1 MRYLSSRTAIAQDRE
16 VFRRVSDQRERTT
29 VYRVV
34 ARSWLAAQP
43 PCDLTRRWTP
53 ALILVVFTS
62 MGLVQLAANAGT
74 KPNVLFIITDDQERS
89 EFNFLPEGRDER
101 GEPRNLTPNIDRLA
115 TEGVVFL
122 NQYVSSPVCTP
133 SRYSVLTGTYASRS
147 PSFAKAAE
155 RGEQVNITWNSH
167 IDGETSDIAR
177 TLQRTGYFTGAVG
190 KNHVI
195 KLRSKSRETEAP
207 ADDADPRQPEVAG
220 YYAAKQ
226 REQVESLKACGFDF
240 AASVYAGNLPG
251 HTCKAL
257 EYHNVDWITGG
268 ALDFLDAWKQTEK
281 PFFLYMATT
290 LNHGPGPANRKYTGD
305 PLATP
310 AGLLGSPLDVQPPR
324 SSISERVRK
333 AGLSTDGPACDLL
346 WLDDGIGAVL
356 NRLEELGELNNTI
369 VFYFDDH
376 GVESGKGSLY
386 EGGIRS
392 VSFVWS
398 PRYVKGGR
406 QTEVRVS
413 NIDFAPT
420 IMDLCGVPG
429 EDRHAVDGNSFVP
442 VLQGSEREI
451 HDYLFFELGATR
463 AVLQDGWKYLAFR
476 LPPSLPP
483 NPPKPYTHLADR
495 PGGRGS
501 EGPAMKF
508 YPNYYD
514 QDQLYNVHEDPLER
528 ENLYQDGRLKTRV
541 EAMRRLLREAVGN
554 VPGTFAEFTEPIQ
567 SSR

>member
-1 MRYLSSRTAIAQDRE
+1 MRG
-16 VFRRVSDQRERTT
+16 RRFFFQT
-29 VYRVV
+29 
-34 ARSWLAAQP
+34 L
-43 PCDLTRRWTP
+43 RWTTALLP
-53 ALILVVFTS
+53 ALLAS
-62 MGLVQLAANAGT
+62 SGLARPAVGAGT
-74 KPNVLFIITDDQERS
+74 RPNVLFIITDDQGRA
-89 EFNFLPEGRDER
+89 EFNFLPEGRDEQ
-101 GEPRNLTPNIDRLA
+101 GNPRNLTPNIDRLA

-133 SRYSVLTGTYASRS
+133 SRYSVLTGNYASRS
-147 PSFAKAAE
+147 PTFAKAV
-155 RGEQVNITWNSH
+155 RNGEQVNITWNSH
-167 IDGETSDIAR
+167 IDGETPNIAR
-177 TLQRTGYFTGAVG
+177 TLQKAGYFTGAVG

-195 KLRSKSRETEAP
+195 KLKSKSRETEAP
-207 ADDADPRQPEVAG
+207 ADDSDPRRPEVAA

-226 REQVESLKACGFDF
+226 REQVEFFKACGFDF
-240 AASVYAGNLPG
+240 AASLYAGNLPG

-257 EYHNVDWITGG
+257 EYHNVEWITSG
-268 ALDFLDAWKQTEK
+268 ALEFLDEWKQTDK

-310 AGLLGSPLDVQPPR
+310 AGLLPEPLAVQPPR
-324 SSISERVRK
+324 SSIPERVRK
-333 AGLSTDGPACDLL
+333 AGLPVEGQACDVL

-356 NRLEELGELNNTI
+356 KRLESLGELDNTI

-398 PRYVKGGR
+398 PCYVKGGR
-406 QTEVRVS
+406 QTEVPVS

-420 IMDLCGVPG
+420 IMELCGVPQK
-429 EDRHAVDGNSFVP
+429 ERHAVDGKSFLS
-442 VLQGSEREI
+442 VLEGKEEEI

-463 AVLQDGWKYLAFR
+463 AVLKDGWKYLAFR
-476 LPPSLPP
+476 LPPSVPA
-483 NPPKPYTHLADR
+483 NPPQPYTHLADR

-501 EGPAMKF
+501 ERPAMKF

-514 QDQLYNVHEDPLER
+514 MDQLYNVRTDPFER
-528 ENLYQDGRLKTRV
+528 NNLYRDKEHKDRLQT
-541 EAMRRLLREAVGN
+541 MRQLLREAVAK
-554 VPGTFAEFTEPIQ
+554 VPGTFAEFTDPVK
-567 SSR
+567 

>member
-1 MRYLSSRTAIAQDRE
+1 MREPSILFST
-16 VFRRVSDQRERTT
+16 
-29 VYRVV
+29 
-34 ARSWLAAQP
+34 L
-43 PCDLTRRWTP
+43 RWSP
-53 ALILVVFTS
+53 ALLLALLVSNGFARP
-62 MGLVQLAANAGT
+62 AANEDAR
-74 KPNVLFIITDDQERS
+74 PNILFIITDDQERA
-89 EFNFLPEGRDER
+89 EFNFLQEGRDDQ
-101 GEPRNLTPNIDRLA
+101 GNPRNLTPNIDRLA
-115 TEGVVFL
+115 TEGIVFL

-147 PSFAKAAE
+147 PTFAEAA
-155 RGEQVNITWNSH
+155 RNRQQVNITWNSH
-167 IDGETSDIAR
+167 IDDETPNLAH
-177 TLQRTGYFTGAVG
+177 TLQKSGYFTGAVG

-195 KLRSKSRETEAP
+195 KLKSNSFKAEIP
-207 ADDADPRQPEVAG
+207 ADDADPRQPDVAA

-226 REQVESLKACGFDF
+226 REQVDVFQACGFDF
-240 AASVYAGNLPG
+240 AASLYAGNLPG

-257 EYHNVDWITGG
+257 EYHNMDWITSG
-268 ALDFLDAWKQTEK
+268 ALKFLEEWKQTQK

-290 LNHGPGPANRKYTGD
+290 LNHGPGPANKKYTGD
-305 PLATP
+305 RLATP
-310 AGLLGSPLDVQPPR
+310 AGLLDEPLRVQPPR
-324 SSISERVRK
+324 SSIPQRVRK
-333 AGLSTDGPACDLL
+333 AGLPVKGQACDLL

-356 NRLEELGELNNTI
+356 KRLEDLGELDNTI

-392 VSFVWS
+392 VSLVWS

-420 IMDLCGVPG
+420 IMELCGVP
-429 EDRHAVDGNSFVP
+429 ESERHAVDGKSFVS
-442 VLQGSEREI
+442 VLQGREKEI
-451 HDYLFFELGATR
+451 RDYLFFELGATR
-463 AVLQDGWKYLAFR
+463 AVLKNGWKYLAIR

-514 QDQLYNVHEDPLER
+514 TDQLYSILADPTER
-528 ENLYQDGRLKTRV
+528 ENLYEDVQQQERV
-541 EAMRRLLREAVGN
+541 QALRRLLREAVAN
-554 VPGTFAEFTEPIQ
+554 VPGTFAEFTDPVK
-567 SSR
+567 

>member
-1 MRYLSSRTAIAQDRE
+1 MPL
-16 VFRRVSDQRERTT
+16 
-29 VYRVV
+29 
-34 ARSWLAAQP
+34 LALLVLNGLAG
-43 PCDLTRRWTP
+43 P
-53 ALILVVFTS
+53 AAEADTH
-62 MGLVQLAANAGT
+62 
-74 KPNVLFIITDDQERS
+74 PNVLFIITDDQRRA
-89 EFNFLPEGRDER
+89 EFNFLPEGRDEH
-101 GEPRNLTPNIDRLA
+101 GKPKNLSPNIDRLA
-115 TEGVVFL
+115 AEGVVLL

-147 PSFAKAAE
+147 SAFAGAA
-155 RGEQVNITWNSH
+155 RNGEQVNITWNSH
-167 IDGETSDIAR
+167 IDGETPNIAR
-177 TLQRTGYFTGAVG
+177 TLQKAGYFTGAVG

-195 KLRSKSRETEAP
+195 KLKSKGRETEAP
-207 ADDADPRQPEVAG
+207 ADDADPRRPEVAA

-226 REQVESLKACGFDF
+226 REQVGFFKACGFDF
-240 AASVYAGNLPG
+240 AASLYAGNLPG

-257 EYHNVDWITGG
+257 EYHNVEWITSG
-268 ALDFLDAWKQTEK
+268 ALEFLDQWKQTGK

-310 AGLLGSPLDVQPPR
+310 AGLLHEPLAVQPPR
-324 SSISERVRK
+324 SSIPERVLR
-333 AGLSTDGPACDLL
+333 AGLPVEGQACDVL

-356 NRLEELGELNNTI
+356 KRLDALGELDDTI
-369 VFYFDDH
+369 IFYFDDH

-406 QTEVRVS
+406 KTLVRVS

-420 IMDLCGVPG
+420 IMELCGVP
-429 EDRHAVDGNSFVP
+429 ENERHAMDGKSFVSI
-442 VLQGSEREI
+442 LQGSEEEI

-463 AVLQDGWKYLAFR
+463 AVLKDDWKYLAFR

-483 NPPKPYTHLADR
+483 NPPQPYTHLADR

-501 EGPAMKF
+501 EGPAMRF

-514 QDQLYNVHEDPLER
+514 RDQLYNIGADPFER
-528 ENLYQDGRLKTRV
+528 RNLYQDAHQEDRV
-541 EAMRRLLREAVGN
+541 QTMRRLLREAVAN
-554 VPGTFAEFTEPIQ
+554 VPGTFAEFTDPVK
-567 SSR
+567 

>member
-1 MRYLSSRTAIAQDRE
+1 MNL
-16 VFRRVSDQRERTT
+16 
-29 VYRVV
+29 
-34 ARSWLAAQP
+34 ARSRSMIILLLTAAMAARRAFFP
-43 PCDLTRRWTP
+43 APALRWTV
-53 ALILVVFTS
+53 ALVLVLFAFNGFARST
-62 MGLVQLAANAGT
+62 VQAD
-74 KPNVLFIITDDQERS
+74 KRPNVLFIITDDQERS
-89 EFNFLPEGRDER
+89 EFNFLPEGCDEQ
-101 GEPRNLTPNIDRLA
+101 GKPRNLTPNIDRLA
-115 TEGVVFL
+115 AEGVVVL

-147 PSFAKAAE
+147 PTFAKAAQ

-167 IDGETSDIAR
+167 IDEETPNIAR
-177 TLQRTGYFTGAVG
+177 ALQNTGYFTGAVG

-195 KLRSKSRETEAP
+195 KLKSTGRETEAP
-207 ADDADPRQPEVAG
+207 ADDADPRQPEVAA
-220 YYAAKQ
+220 YYADKQ
-226 REQVESLKACGFDF
+226 REQVEFFKACGFDF
-240 AASVYAGNLPG
+240 AASLYAGNLPG
-251 HTCKAL
+251 HTCQAL
-257 EYHNVDWITGG
+257 EYHNMDWITSG
-268 ALDFLDAWKQTEK
+268 ALRFLDEWKPTEK

-310 AGLLGSPLDVQPPR
+310 AGLLDSPLDVQPPR
-324 SSISERVRK
+324 SSIPQRVRK
-333 AGLSTDGPACDLL
+333 AGLSAEGPGCDLL

-356 NRLEELGELNNTI
+356 KKLEALGELDNTI

-420 IMDLCGVPG
+420 IMELCGVPE
-429 EDRHAVDGNSFVP
+429 EDRHAVDGSSFVS

-463 AVLQDGWKYLAFR
+463 AVLKDGWKYLAFR
-476 LPPSLPP
+476 LPLSLPS

-495 PGGRGS
+495 PGGHGS

-514 QDQLYNVHEDPLER
+514 HDQLYNVHEDPLER
-528 ENLYQDGRLKTRV
+528 ENLYQDARQEARFQ
-541 EAMRRLLREAVGN
+541 AMRRLLREAVGS
-554 VPGTFAEFTEPIQ
+554 VPGTYAEFTEPIQ
-567 SSR
+567 

>member
-1 MRYLSSRTAIAQDRE
+1 MRQFS
-16 VFRRVSDQRERTT
+16 FRDS
-29 VYRVV
+29 
-34 ARSWLAAQP
+34 
-43 PCDLTRRWTP
+43 TRRWTP
-53 ALILVVFTS
+53 ILFLALLAS
-62 MGLVQLAANAGT
+62 NGLARPEANADT
-74 KPNVLFIITDDQERS
+74 RPNVLFIITDDQERS
-89 EFNFLPEGRDER
+89 EFNFLPEGCDER
-101 GEPRNLTPNIDRLA
+101 GNPRNLTPHIDRLA

-147 PSFAKAAE
+147 PTFAKAAQ

-167 IDGETSDIAR
+167 IDETTSNIAR
-177 TLQRTGYFTGAVG
+177 TLQKAGYFTGAVG

-195 KLRSKSRETEAP
+195 KLKSKGREIEAP
-207 ADDADPRQPEVAG
+207 ADDADPRESGIAA
-220 YYAAKQ
+220 YYADKQ
-226 REQVESLKACGFDF
+226 REQVEFFEACGFDF
-240 AASVYAGNLPG
+240 AASLYAGNLPG

-257 EYHNVDWITGG
+257 EHHNVDWITSG
-268 ALDFLDAWKQTEK
+268 ALRFLDEWKPTEK

-290 LNHGPGPANRKYTGD
+290 LNHGPGPANKKYTGD

-310 AGLLGSPLDVQPPR
+310 AGLLDSPLDVQPPR
-324 SSISERVRK
+324 SSIPERVRK

-356 NRLEELGELNNTI
+356 KKLESLEELDNTI

-420 IMDLCGVPG
+420 IMDLCGVP
-429 EDRHAVDGNSFVP
+429 EKERHTVDGKSFLS
-442 VLQGSEREI
+442 VLRGSEEEI

-463 AVLQDGWKYLAFR
+463 AVLKDGWKYLAFR
-476 LPPSLPP
+476 LPSSLPP
-483 NPPKPYTHLADR
+483 DPPQPYTHLADR

-501 EGPAMKF
+501 EGPAMRF
-508 YPNYYD
+508 YPNYFD
-514 QDQLYNVHEDPLER
+514 RDQLYNIHEDPLER
-528 ENLYQDGRLKTRV
+528 HNLYRDEERHNCVQ
-541 EAMRRLLREAVGN
+541 EMRSLLRKAVSK

-567 SSR
+567 

>member
-1 MRYLSSRTAIAQDRE
+1 MRRAFLQIP
-16 VFRRVSDQRERTT
+16 V
-29 VYRVV
+29 
-34 ARSWLAAQP
+34 L
-43 PCDLTRRWTP
+43 RWT
-53 ALILVVFTS
+53 AA
-62 MGLVQLAANAGT
+62 LVQLLFASSGFAEA
-74 KPNVLFIITDDQERS
+74 KVQADERPNILFIITDDQERS
-89 EFNFLPEGRDER
+89 EFNFLPEGRDEQ
-101 GEPRNLTPNIDRLA
+101 GKPRNLTPNIDRLA
-115 TEGVVFL
+115 TDGVVFL

-147 PSFAKAAE
+147 PTFAAE
-155 RGEQVNITWNSH
+155 AESGGQVNITWNSH
-167 IDGETSDIAR
+167 MDGDTPNLAR
-177 TLQRTGYFTGAVG
+177 TLRDAGYFTGAVG

-195 KLRSKSRETEAP
+195 KLKSKGRETEAL
-207 ADDADPRQPEVAG
+207 ADDADPRQPEVAA
-220 YYAAKQ
+220 YYADKQ
-226 REQVESLKACGFDF
+226 REQVKFFKACGFDF
-240 AASVYAGNLPG
+240 AASLYAGNLPG

-257 EYHNVDWITGG
+257 EYHNVDWITSG

-324 SSISERVRK
+324 SSIPERVRK

-406 QTEVRVS
+406 QTRVRVS

-420 IMDLCGVPG
+420 IMELCGVL
-429 EDRHAVDGNSFVP
+429 ESEQHAVDGRSFVS
-442 VLQGSEREI
+442 VLQGSGREI

-463 AVLQDGWKYLAFR
+463 AVLQDGWKCLAFR

-528 ENLYQDGRLKTRV
+528 ENLYQDRQQKMRV
-541 EAMRRLLREAVGN
+541 QAMRRLLREAVGN

>member
-1 MRYLSSRTAIAQDRE
+1 MRQFS
-16 VFRRVSDQRERTT
+16 FRDS
-29 VYRVV
+29 
-34 ARSWLAAQP
+34 
-43 PCDLTRRWTP
+43 TRRWTP
-53 ALILVVFTS
+53 ILFLALLAS
-62 MGLVQLAANAGT
+62 NGLARPEANADT
-74 KPNVLFIITDDQERS
+74 RPNVLFIITDDQERS
-89 EFNFLPEGRDER
+89 EFNFLPEGCDER
-101 GEPRNLTPNIDRLA
+101 GNPRNLTPHIDRLA

-147 PSFAKAAE
+147 PTFAKAAQ

-167 IDGETSDIAR
+167 IDETTSNVAR
-177 TLQRTGYFTGAVG
+177 TLEAAGYFTGAVG

-195 KLRSKSRETEAP
+195 KAKGSGREGGSP
-207 ADDADPRQPEVAG
+207 DDADPRDPNVAA
-220 YYAAKQ
+220 YYADKQ
-226 REQVESLKACGFDF
+226 RQQVAAMKACGFDY
-240 AASVYAGNLPG
+240 AASLYAGNLPG

-257 EYHNVDWITGG
+257 EYHNMDWITSG
-268 ALDFLDAWKQTEK
+268 ALEFLDEWKQTER

-290 LNHGPGPANRKYTGD
+290 LNHGPGPANKKYTGD

-310 AGLLGSPLDVQPPR
+310 AGLLDSPLDVQLPR
-324 SSISERVRK
+324 SSIPERVRK

-420 IMDLCGVPG
+420 IMELCGVL
-429 EDRHAVDGNSFVP
+429 ESEQHAVDGTSFVS
-442 VLQGSEREI
+442 VLQGGELEI
-451 HDYLFFELGATR
+451 HDHLFFELGATR

-476 LPPSLPP
+476 LPPSLPS

-514 QDQLYNVHEDPLER
+514 QDQLYNVCEDPLER
-528 ENLYQDGRLKTRV
+528 ENLYQDGQQKTLV
-541 EAMRRLLREAVGN
+541 EAMSRLLRKAVGN

>member
-1 MRYLSSRTAIAQDRE
+1 
-16 VFRRVSDQRERTT
+16 
-29 VYRVV
+29 
-34 ARSWLAAQP
+34 
-43 PCDLTRRWTP
+43 
-53 ALILVVFTS
+53 
-62 MGLVQLAANAGT
+62 
-74 KPNVLFIITDDQERS
+74 
-89 EFNFLPEGRDER
+89 
-101 GEPRNLTPNIDRLA
+101 
-115 TEGVVFL
+115 
-122 NQYVSSPVCTP
+122 
-133 SRYSVLTGTYASRS
+133 
-147 PSFAKAAE
+147 
-155 RGEQVNITWNSH
+155 
-167 IDGETSDIAR
+167 
-177 TLQRTGYFTGAVG
+177 
-190 KNHVI
+190 
-195 KLRSKSRETEAP
+195 
-207 ADDADPRQPEVAG
+207 
-220 YYAAKQ
+220 
-226 REQVESLKACGFDF
+226 
-240 AASVYAGNLPG
+240 
-251 HTCKAL
+251 
-257 EYHNVDWITGG
+257 VDWITSG

-290 LNHGPGPANRKYTGD
+290 LNHGPGPVNRKYTGD

-324 SSISERVRK
+324 SNISERVRK

-356 NRLEELGELNNTI
+356 KRLESLGELDNTI

-476 LPPSLPP
+476 LPPSLQPK
-483 NPPKPYTHLADR
+483 PPKPYTHLADR

-514 QDQLYNVHEDPLER
+514 RDQLYNVREDPLER
-528 ENLYQDGRLKTRV
+528 ENLYQDGRPKTRV

>member
-1 MRYLSSRTAIAQDRE
+1 MRRAFLPLPAQRWAAAL
-16 VFRRVSDQRERTT
+16 VLVLFASNGF
-29 VYRVV
+29 
-34 ARSWLAAQP
+34 ARSAAQA
-43 PCDLTRRWTP
+43 DER
-53 ALILVVFTS
+53 
-62 MGLVQLAANAGT
+62 
-74 KPNVLFIITDDQERS
+74 PNVLFIITDDQERS
-89 EFNFLPEGRDER
+89 EFNFLPEGRDAR
-101 GEPRNLTPNIDRLA
+101 GKPRNLTPNIDRLA
-115 TEGVVFL
+115 AEGVVFL

-147 PSFAKAAE
+147 PTFANAA
-155 RGEQVNITWNSH
+155 RSGEQVNITWNSH
-167 IDGETSDIAR
+167 IDGETPNMAR
-177 TLQRTGYFTGAVG
+177 TLQKAGYFTGAVG

-195 KLRSKSRETEAP
+195 KIKSNGRETLAP
-207 ADDADPRQPEVAG
+207 ADDADPRQPEVAA

-226 REQVESLKACGFDF
+226 REQVDFFQACGFDF
-240 AASVYAGNLPG
+240 AASLYAGNLPG

-257 EYHNVDWITGG
+257 EYHNVDWITKG
-268 ALDFLDAWKQTEK
+268 ALEFLDEWKQTKK

-290 LNHGPGPANRKYTGD
+290 LNHGPGPANKKYTGD

-310 AGLLGSPLDVQPPR
+310 AGLLDEPLAVQPPR
-324 SSISERVRK
+324 SSIPERVRK
-333 AGLSTDGPACDLL
+333 AGLPVEGQACDLL

-356 NRLEELGELNNTI
+356 KRLEALGQLDSTI

-398 PRYVKGGR
+398 PRYIRGGR
-406 QTEVRVS
+406 QTQVKVS

-420 IMDLCGVPG
+420 IMELCHVP
-429 EDRHAVDGNSFVP
+429 ENDRHSMDGASFVS
-442 VLQGSEREI
+442 VLQGTEEGI

-463 AVLQDGWKYLAFR
+463 AVLKDGWKYLAFR
-476 LPPSLPP
+476 LPPSLSP
-483 NPPKPYTHLADR
+483 NPSKPYTHLADR

-514 QDQLYNVHEDPLER
+514 TDQLYCVPSDPFER
-528 ENLYQDGRLKTRV
+528 DNLYRDPRQKDRV
-541 EAMRRLLREAVGN
+541 HAMRQLLREAVAN
-554 VPGTFAEFTEPIQ
+554 VPGSFAEFTDPIK
-567 SSR
+567 

>member
-1 MRYLSSRTAIAQDRE
+1 VL
-16 VFRRVSDQRERTT
+16 
-29 VYRVV
+29 
-34 ARSWLAAQP
+34 L
-43 PCDLTRRWTP
+43 P
-53 ALILVVFTS
+53 AL
-62 MGLVQLAANAGT
+62 LASNGFARPAVGAGT
-74 KPNVLFIITDDQERS
+74 RPNVLFIITDDQGRA
-89 EFNFLPEGRDER
+89 EFNFLPEGRDEQ
-101 GEPRNLTPNIDRLA
+101 GNPRNLTPNIDRLA
-115 TEGVVFL
+115 TEGLVFL

-147 PSFAKAAE
+147 PTFVKAA
-155 RGEQVNITWNSH
+155 RNGEQVNIAWNSH
-167 IDGETSDIAR
+167 IDHETPNIAR
-177 TLQRTGYFTGAVG
+177 TLQKAGYFTGAVG

-195 KLRSKSRETEAP
+195 KLKSRSRVTVAP
-207 ADDADPRQPEVAG
+207 ADDADPRRPEVAA

-226 REQVESLKACGFDF
+226 REQVEFFKACGFDF
-240 AASVYAGNLPG
+240 AASLYAGNLPG

-257 EYHNVDWITGG
+257 EYHNVEWITGG
-268 ALDFLDAWKQTEK
+268 ALEFLDQWKQTDK

-310 AGLLGSPLDVQPPR
+310 AGLLPEPLAVQPPR
-324 SSISERVRK
+324 SSIPERVRK
-333 AGLSTDGPACDLL
+333 AGLPVEGQACDVL

-356 NRLEELGELNNTI
+356 KRLESLGELDNTI

-420 IMDLCGVPG
+420 IMELCGVP
-429 EDRHAVDGNSFVP
+429 EKERHAVDGKSFAS
-442 VLQGSEREI
+442 VLEGKEEEM

-463 AVLQDGWKYLAFR
+463 AVLKDGWKYLAFR
-476 LPPSLPP
+476 LPPSLPA
-483 NPPKPYTHLADR
+483 NPAQPYTHLADR

-501 EGPAMKF
+501 EGPAMKS

-514 QDQLYNVHEDPLER
+514 RDQLYNIRTDPFER
-528 ENLYQDGRLKTRV
+528 NNLYRDKEHKDHLQT
-541 EAMRRLLREAVGN
+541 MRQLLRKAVAK
-554 VPGTFAEFTEPIQ
+554 VPGTFAKFTDPAK
-567 SSR
+567 